1 MIVRHCDPNNSIE
14 WWATMGA
21 ESSAMRSII
30 LEEPLLTLPSGLT
43 MYSAVLQDGKPASV
57 FVHKQGNEDKVN
69 KAAKVNTYAIYKTF
83 LPDRVWYHPCEWHS
97 CLIVAWVP
105 ACLTVIQ
112 LFATSYHAMFSMRRR
127 GMLKRCNARLQLFKQ
142 LSGMLAQTDWISP
155 G

>member
-1 MIVRHCDPNNSIE
+1 
-14 WWATMGA
+14 MGA

-83 LPDRVWYHPCEWHS
+83 LPDRVWYHPCE
-97 CLIVAWVP
+97 
-105 ACLTVIQ
+105 
-112 LFATSYHAMFSMRRR
+112 
-127 GMLKRCNARLQLFKQ
+127 
-142 LSGMLAQTDWISP
+142 
-155 G
+155 